1 MSGAGERAAFAA
13 LNLRWIRSF
22 DGVWA
27 SAPWHV
33 DGLHADAVRALSA
46 AVRDAAAEPADNSPG
61 LVLQGE
67 AGTGK
72 THLLGWAR
80 EQVQTAGGYFF
91 LVGPLGGGTPF
102 WESVVGAIVDGLAR
116 PVDGGETQLR
126 LFLRRLADVVG
137 AAPAI
142 TAAVTGEA
150 PLEPVHLKDLVV
162 ALRGHD
168 RRLGGDCQDTLRAL
182 VLFGSDDL
190 ADEDV
195 GRGYLQS
202 MAEQFPNQRAER
214 GMRAPAKPAAEIVR
228 ELSRLLA
235 LTGPTVIAVDQ
246 IDTALAPALPAA
258 HAQPVLGGSP
268 ADPPGPREGE
278 PEEGW
283 AGQLVHEVA
292 DGLAGLRDLTTRTLC
307 LVTCLPATWDLVA
320 GRAVGPVTDRF
331 RVLDPLGRIG
341 AVGLAERLVARRF
354 APRYQLIGFVPPYPT
369 WPVHPDALRAAVD
382 ETPRA
387 LLRRVDTHLRAGL
400 AAGSFTELRAPGA
413 ATDPTSEPD
422 RSGLASATP
431 PIEPGPNGTGPD
443 GPAARRLMVGLAE
456 LDVAWAR
463 LRSAVPGLAALTE
476 RNEDA
481 LVPDLLAAGLD
492 AWLTELGPAGAAFSR
507 DAQPSGRPALHAR
520 LRQVLAERTGA
531 EAHWSFRAI
540 LTSQPRTAL
549 ARLNAAC
556 AMSGLV
562 GGIGAGAGGG
572 ARHPF
577 AGPPGQRTLVVL
589 RTASWDPAAS
599 WDRLPA
605 GGRAAARND
614 TDPVGRAMLLDAVAA
629 FERAGGVTHLLTE
642 QDVRTFAALRELL
655 DGRHPAL
662 ETWLLARR
670 PASATPL
677 LAAILGPL
685 FGELAPEPAQYPPV
699 IAVPASRSPFV
710 VTAPA
715 TAHLRP
721 LAGQPEPAQPALA
734 IVATPTP
741 EPRPTPPAPVAV
753 PGLAPRPAAMTA
765 PAPTVVRGIEPTT
778 VSRPADL
785 GPPAAEVPPAPSE
798 DPTWRPPSRDGAL
811 VRPPVPAN
819 PTAAR
824 APWGLPPRELVRPG
838 LAAAALLV
846 PVPVPGSANGGPAG
860 PATPTAPTPAPAPA
874 MAPAPTAPARPVPV
888 AGAPSALAGPASEA
902 PVTPPGTVPVP
913 VPVTLPVAAQAASP
927 APASAAVEP
936 SSPTGPP
943 PQAVRSNGARPPAWP
958 QRVAPVRTAGLVP
971 VTPMAPASARPPV
984 SAEPPAS
991 VSEPPPSIPE
1001 PAASVSEPPASVP
1014 AAAEPP
1020 VTVAAEFSLDPVT
1033 AVPVAVPAA
1042 PAAFSDLTI
1051 SVGPAVTAE
1060 PARPAPRFEL
1070 PVLVAQPT
1078 GRGER
1083 ADDAAAAE
1091 PTTATSGAAESVP
1104 IGTAAGP
1111 RAPVRLPLA
1120 ALRRHTVIFGGSGA
1134 GKTVLVRRLVEE
1146 SALRGVSSIVLDL
1159 TGDLARLGDAW
1170 PSPPAGWV
1178 PGDAELAREYAA
1190 NTDVVVWTPGRP
1202 DGRPLDAGT
1211 IDPGELLTP
1220 APGRRARVS
1229 VVSLAGL
1236 PTDEARQVFVRQLQ
1250 LATTAWARRLP
1261 ATDRP
1266 LAGLVVMDEAHRL
1279 VPAGPPTPSTD
1290 STLLLA
1296 AESADHGLG
1305 LIFAAPAPHALPDR
1319 VPRLAATQFF
1329 GRLNAPAQIDAARA
1343 MARALGGEAPE
1354 VGRLGVGEFYAAG
1367 AGLPFPCVT
1376 TALCLS
1382 HHPGWP
1388 LPVEEILAR
1397 AGRGRTATVGP
1408 NGQSS

>member
-27 SAPWHV
+27 PARWHV
-33 DGLHADAVRALSA
+33 DGLHADAVRALSD
-46 AVRDAAAEPADNSPG
+46 AVRDAAAEPADNPPG

-126 LFLRRLADVVG
+126 LFLRRLAGVVG

-214 GMRAPAKPAAEIVR
+214 GMRAPAKPAAEVVR

-246 IDTALAPALPAA
+246 VDTALAPALPAA
-258 HAQPVLGGSP
+258 HTQPSQGGSH

-278 PEEGW
+278 PDEGW

-292 DGLAGLRDLTTRTLC
+292 AGLAGLRDLTTRTLC

-320 GRAVGPVTDRF
+320 GRARGPGAAPVRGGGP
-331 RVLDPLGRIG
+331 RGGRG
-341 AVGLAERLVARRF
+341 APPRARRLVARRF

-387 LLRRVDTHLRAGL
+387 LLRRIDTHLRAGL

-413 ATDPTSEPD
+413 AADPTSEPD
-422 RSGLASATP
+422 RSGLASAAP

-443 GPAARRLMVGLAE
+443 GSVDRRIMVGLAE

-463 LRSAVPGLAALTE
+463 LRAAAPGLAALTE

-507 DAQPSGRPALHAR
+507 DAQPSGKPALHAR
-520 LRQVLAERTGA
+520 LRQVLAERAGA

-556 AMSGLV
+556 AMSGLA

-577 AGPPGQRTLVVL
+577 AGPPGRRTLVVL
-589 RTASWDPAAS
+589 RTAAWDPAAA
-599 WDRLPA
+599 WERLPA
-605 GGRAAARND
+605 GGRAAARGD
-614 TDPVGRAMLLDAVAA
+614 ADPVGRAMLLDAVAA
-629 FERAGGVTHLLTE
+629 FERAGGVTQLLTE

-677 LAAILGPL
+677 LAATLGPL
-685 FGELAPEPAQYPPV
+685 FEELAPEPAQYPPV

-721 LAGQPEPAQPALA
+721 LAGHPEPAPPVLA

-741 EPRPTPPAPVAV
+741 TPTPRPTPPAPVAV
-753 PGLAPRPAAMTA
+753 PAPAPPPAAMTA
-765 PAPTVVRGIEPTT
+765 PAPTAPAPTVVLGAEPMT
-778 VSRPADL
+778 VPRPPDL
-785 GPPAAEVPPAPSE
+785 DLTAAEVPPAPSE
-798 DPTWRPPSRDGAL
+798 DSAWRAPSRDGAQ
-811 VRPPVPAN
+811 VEAPVPTN
-819 PTAAR
+819 LTAAR
-824 APWGLPPRELVRPG
+824 APWGPAPRELVRPG
-838 LAAAALLV
+838 RASAALLV
-846 PVPVPGSANGGPAG
+846 PVPVRGSANGASAAAP
-860 PATPTAPTPAPAPA
+860 TPTAPTPT
-874 MAPAPTAPARPVPV
+874 APTPTPTALTPPVRPVP
-888 AGAPSALAGPASEA
+888 AAEAPSALAGPASDA
-902 PVTPPGTVPVP
+902 PVTLSGAA
-913 VPVTLPVAAQAASP
+913 PVAPQAAR
-927 APASAAVEP
+927 PASVSAPVEP
-936 SSPTGPP
+936 SPPAGPP
-943 PQAVRSNGARPPAWP
+943 SQAPRSNGTRPPAWP
-958 QRVAPVRTAGLVP
+958 QRVTPVRTAGLVP
-971 VTPMAPASARPPV
+971 VTPMTPAPARPPV
-984 SAEPPAS
+984 SVEPPPSVPEPPAS
-991 VSEPPPSIPE
+991 VHEPETDPK
-1001 PAASVSEPPASVP
+1001 PAADLPA
-1014 AAAEPP
+1014 
-1020 VTVAAEFSLDPVT
+1020 TVATVFSLDPATAASVT
-1033 AVPVAVPAA
+1033 VPAA
-1042 PAAFSDLTI
+1042 PSAFSDLTI

-1060 PARPAPRFEL
+1060 PARPAPRFAL
-1070 PVLVAQPT
+1070 PLLVAQPT
-1078 GRGER
+1078 GRAER
-1083 ADDAAAAE
+1083 ADDTPATPE
-1091 PTTATSGAAESVP
+1091 PTSGAAESVP

-1170 PSPPAGWV
+1170 PSPPTGWV
-1178 PGDAELAREYAA
+1178 PGDAELAREYVAS
-1190 NTDVVVWTPGRP
+1190 TDVVVWTPGLP
-1202 DGRPLDAGT
+1202 DGRPLDAGS

-1220 APGRRARVS
+1220 APGLRARVS

-1305 LIFAAPAPHALPDR
+1305 LIFAAPSPHALPDR
-1319 VPRLAATQFF
+1319 IPRLAATQFF
-1329 GRLNAPAQIDAARA
+1329 GRLNAPAQIDTARA

-1388 LPVEEILAR
+1388 LPVEEIVAR
-1397 AGRGRTATVGP
+1397 AGRGRTATVAAI
-1408 NGQSS
+1408 GQSS

>member
-27 SAPWHV
+27 PARWHV
-33 DGLHADAVRALSA
+33 DGLHADAVRALSD
-46 AVRDAAAEPADNSPG
+46 AVRGATVEPTDNPPG
-61 LVLQGE
+61 LVLQGA

-116 PVDGGETQLR
+116 PVDGGQTQLR

-214 GMRAPAKPAAEIVR
+214 GMRAPAKPAAEVVR

-258 HAQPVLGGSP
+258 HARPSLGGSP

-278 PEEGW
+278 PDEGW

-320 GRAVGPVTDRF
+320 GRAVGPATDRF
-331 RVLDPLGRIG
+331 RVLDPLGGLG
-341 AVGLAERLVARRF
+341 AAELAERLVARRF

-387 LLRRVDTHLRAGL
+387 LLRRIDTHLRAGL

-413 ATDPTSEPD
+413 AAGPRSEPA
-422 RSGLASATP
+422 RPGLASATP
-431 PIEPGPNGTGPD
+431 PIEPGPNGTSPD
-443 GPAARRLMVGLAE
+443 GSVDRRIMVGLAE

-463 LRSAVPGLAALTE
+463 LCAAAPGLAALTE
-476 RNEDA
+476 RNEDE

-507 DAQPSGRPALHAR
+507 DAQPSGKPALHAR

-556 AMSGLV
+556 AMSGLA

-577 AGPPGQRTLVVL
+577 AGPPARRTLVVL
-589 RTASWDPAAS
+589 RTAAWDPAAA
-599 WDRLPA
+599 WERLPA
-605 GGRAAARND
+605 GGRAAGRGDA
-614 TDPVGRAMLLDAVAA
+614 DPVGRAMLLDAVAA
-629 FERAGGVTHLLTE
+629 FERAGGVTQLLTE

-662 ETWLLARR
+662 EAWLLARR
-670 PASATPL
+670 PASTTPL
-677 LAAILGPL
+677 LAATLGPL
-685 FGELAPEPAQYPPV
+685 FGELAPEPARYPPV

-721 LAGQPEPAQPALA
+721 LAGQPEPAPPTLA

-741 EPRPTPPAPVAV
+741 APRPTPPAPVAV
-753 PGLAPRPAAMTA
+753 PAPAPRPAAMTA
-765 PAPTVVRGIEPTT
+765 PAPTVVLGAEPMT
-778 VSRPADL
+778 VPRAAGLDL
-785 GPPAAEVPPAPSE
+785 TAAEVPPAPSE
-798 DPTWRPPSRDGAL
+798 DSAWRAPSRDGAQ
-811 VRPPVPAN
+811 VEAPVPTN

-824 APWGLPPRELVRPG
+824 APWGPAPREVVRPG
-838 LAAAALLV
+838 RASAALLV
-846 PVPVPGSANGGPAG
+846 PVPVPGSANGASATP
-860 PATPTAPTPAPAPA
+860 PTPTPTAPTPTALTPPVRPAPA
-874 MAPAPTAPARPVPV
+874 
-888 AGAPSALAGPASEA
+888 AGAPSALAGPAPDA
-902 PVTPPGTVPVP
+902 PVTLSGPVP
-913 VPVTLPVAAQAASP
+913 VAPQAAR
-927 APASAAVEP
+927 PASVSAPVEP
-936 SSPTGPP
+936 PPPTGPP
-943 PQAVRSNGARPPAWP
+943 SRAPRSNGTRPPAWP
-958 QRVAPVRTAGLVP
+958 QRVTPVRTAGLVP
-971 VTPMAPASARPPV
+971 VTPMAPTPARPPLSV
-984 SAEPPAS
+984 EPRPPVPEPPAS
-991 VSEPPPSIPE
+991 VHEPE
-1001 PAASVSEPPASVP
+1001 PDPTP
-1014 AAAEPP
+1014 AADLPA
-1020 VTVAAEFSLDPVT
+1020 TVATVFSLDPATAAPVT
-1033 AVPVAVPAA
+1033 VPAT

-1051 SVGPAVTAE
+1051 SIGPAVTAE

-1070 PVLVAQPT
+1070 PLLVAQPT
-1078 GRGER
+1078 GRAER
-1083 ADDAAAAE
+1083 ANDEPATRE
-1091 PTTATSGAAESVP
+1091 PTSVAAESVP

-1170 PSPPAGWV
+1170 PSPPTGWV

-1190 NTDVVVWTPGRP
+1190 GTDVVVWTPGLP
-1202 DGRPLDAGT
+1202 DGRPLDAGS

-1220 APGRRARVS
+1220 VSGLRARVS

-1250 LATTAWARRLP
+1250 LAITAWARRLP

-1305 LIFAAPAPHALPDR
+1305 LIFAAPSRHALPDR
-1319 VPRLAATQFF
+1319 IPRLAATQFF
-1329 GRLNAPAQIDAARA
+1329 GRLNAPAQIDTARA

-1397 AGRGRTATVGP
+1397 AGRGRTATVAAI
-1408 NGQSS
+1408 GQSS